1 MPTQLN
7 PNSKALILGRM
18 VGSLLEG
25 DKGRGKSKNRRSPRR
40 VEKFKGQVRG
50 GEGGLGKWKG
60 GMGGWK
66 ETIRYVESQVFGLRE
81 ENERKD

>member
-50 GEGGLGKWKG
+50 GEGGLGK
-60 GMGGWK
+60 
-66 ETIRYVESQVFGLRE
+66 
-81 ENERKD
+81 